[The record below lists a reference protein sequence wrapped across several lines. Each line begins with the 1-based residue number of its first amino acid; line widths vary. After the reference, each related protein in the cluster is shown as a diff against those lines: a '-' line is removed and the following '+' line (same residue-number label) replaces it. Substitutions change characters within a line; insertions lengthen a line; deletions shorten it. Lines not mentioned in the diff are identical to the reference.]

1 MILGAA
7 GSLRRVCVI
16 AVIDQIG
23 SARDSLAR
31 EQAFSGPMMPPKSVT
46 STLAIREAEDMPGVG
61 LGRPATDAGCRR
73 QSSAEPSAY
82 TALSQSIFT
91 PNHRCNGMPGA
102 SPCSD
107 TLACRETK
115 PDQSYDRQYPCKR
128 KAAARRMPLCLMGS
142 VQTSAGFGAWR
153 LLVIDPRFRQRSTS
167 SYS

>member
-1 MILGAA
+1 LEIELAVADMAKTFGSVRPRCLVMTPVMILGAA

-73 QSSAEPSAY
+73 QRSAGPSAY

-91 PNHRCNGMPGA
+91 PNHKCNGMPGA

-128 KAAARRMPLCLMGS
+128 KAAASEHGGC
-142 VQTSAGFGAWR
+142 
-153 LLVIDPRFRQRSTS
+153 
-167 SYS
+167 Y